1 MDVLL
6 TLDFTAFVDEA
17 VLFLGKYGF
26 LIVIVFGIAHPIL
39 ENPLSLFNLALA
51 ITLLGIGL
59 GYLVVF
65 VSNMIGI
72 LILYYLVYRFNK
84 RNKGALFEKKVAD
97 KVLTW
102 IRNTS
107 TWKHIVVIGVPMIPT
122 YPIKIAVPLSGVGFK
137 KYMVTLIGA
146 YLFLFFGNTL
156 IYFGVLGFI
165 TDNIPT
171 YVSFILLSIFVVYI
185 YFGHRIFYK
194 EKLDNLGE

>member
-1 MDVLL
+1 MDILL
-6 TLDFTAFVDEA
+6 SFDFTSFVDQA

-51 ITLLGIGL
+51 ITLLGIGW
-59 GYLVVF
+59 GYVVVF
-65 VSNMIGI
+65 LSNIVGI
-72 LILYYLVYRFNK
+72 LILYYLVMRFSK
-84 RNKGALFEKKVAD
+84 RNNGALFEKEVAE

-102 IRNTS
+102 IKNTD
-107 TWKHIVVIGVPMIPT
+107 TWRHIVVIGVPMIPT

-137 KYMVTLIGA
+137 KYLVTIIGA

-156 IYFGVLGFI
+156 IYFGILGI
-165 TDNIPT
+165 VTDNLPN

-194 EKLDNLGE
+194 DKLDSLGE